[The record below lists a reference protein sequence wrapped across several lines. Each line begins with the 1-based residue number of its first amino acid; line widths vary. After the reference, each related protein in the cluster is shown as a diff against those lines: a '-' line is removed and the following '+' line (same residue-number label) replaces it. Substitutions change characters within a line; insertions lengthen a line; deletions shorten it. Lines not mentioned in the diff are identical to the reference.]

1 MWPLGG
7 AASIPC
13 VIERSTFA
21 GNAMQCNA
29 MQWKT
34 KKQRTNVADGAAD
47 KQEKPAVMDCQCCWG
62 GLTSDYRHK
71 FKS

>member
-21 GNAMQCNA
+21 GNAMQCNPMQCNA
-29 MQWKT
+29 MQCNGRQKSNAQMWPMARLT
-34 KKQRTNVADGAAD
+34 NKKNQPSWIASAAGVA
-47 KQEKPAVMDCQCCWG
+47 
-62 GLTSDYRHK
+62 
-71 FKS
+71 